1 MDKPEQA
8 VPAEENA
15 MHRSPFL
22 ALFSMG
28 LMPTGSAEG
37 NARPMPRPIRLITPF
52 RSREPATRRRAPAGR
67 NDPPGSRSVRHRPLI
82 TTFAALIFGTG
93 LIAMSDGALGHH
105 SVVMF
110 DREHPIQLIGIV
122 REFKFTNPHVFIA
135 LEVAGKDALPVIW
148 NLEGDSVNSLRWDG
162 WSSQTLKPGD
172 ELRITVEPLRSGA
185 PGGVWHPRK
194 TTYKDGMPIVVIR
207 EK

>member
-1 MDKPEQA
+1 MQ
-8 VPAEENA
+8 
-15 MHRSPFL
+15 RSPFL
-22 ALFSMG
+22 TLCSMG
-28 LMPTGSAEG
+28 CASGRRG
-37 NARPMPRPIRLITPF
+37 RLITPL
-52 RSREPATRRRAPAGR
+52 RSAESATGRRPPAGR

-82 TTFAALIFGTG
+82 VTFAALIFGIG
-93 LIAMSDGALGHH
+93 LAAMSDEAVGHH

-110 DREHPIQLIGIV
+110 DREHPIQLTGVV

-135 LEVAGKDALPVIW
+135 LEVTGQDAPPVIW

-172 ELRITVEPLRSGA
+172 ELRITVEPLRNGA
-185 PGGVWHPRK
+185 PGGVWHARK

>member
-1 MDKPEQA
+1 
-8 VPAEENA
+8 

-37 NARPMPRPIRLITPF
+37 TARTTPRPIRLIMPF
-52 RSREPATRRRAPAGR
+52 RSAGPAMRWPPPPGR
-67 NDPPGSRSVRHRPLI
+67 SDPPGHSRSATHRPLI
-82 TTFAALIFGTG
+82 ATFAALIFGIG
-93 LIAMSDGALGHH
+93 LVAMSDAAVGHH

-110 DREHPIQLIGIV
+110 DREHPIQLIGVV
-122 REFKFTNPHVFIA
+122 REFKFTNPHAFIA
-135 LEVAGKDALPVIW
+135 LEVTGKDARPVIW

-172 ELRITVEPLRSGA
+172 ELRITVDPLRSGA
-185 PGGVWHPRK
+185 PGGVWHARK
-194 TTYKDGMPIVVIR
+194 TTYKDGTPIVVIR

>member
-1 MDKPEQA
+1 MC
-8 VPAEENA
+8 
-15 MHRSPFL
+15 RSLFL
-22 ALFSMG
+22 ALFSTG

-37 NARPMPRPIRLITPF
+37 KARTMPHPIRLITPF
-52 RSREPATRRRAPAGR
+52 RSAEPATRRRP
-67 NDPPGSRSVRHRPLI
+67 PPGRSDPSGRSRSVTHRPLI
-82 TTFAALIFGTG
+82 GTFVALIG
-93 LIAMSDGALGHH
+93 LAAMSDGALGHH

-110 DREHPIQLIGIV
+110 DREHPIQLIGVV

-135 LEVAGKDALPVIW
+135 LEVTGKDALPVIW

-185 PGGVWHPRK
+185 PGGVWHARK
-194 TTYKDGMPIVVIR
+194 TTYKDGTPIVVIR

>member
-1 MDKPEQA
+1 
-8 VPAEENA
+8 

-28 LMPTGSAEG
+28 LMPAGSAEG
-37 NARPMPRPIRLITPF
+37 AARTTPHPIRLITPF
-52 RSREPATRRRAPAGR
+52 RSAEPVTRWPPPGR
-67 NDPPGSRSVRHRPLI
+67 GDPPGRSRSATHRPLI
-82 TTFAALIFGTG
+82 ATFAALIFGIG
-93 LIAMSDGALGHH
+93 LVAMSDVAVGHH

-110 DREHPIQLIGIV
+110 DREHPIQLIGVV
-122 REFKFTNPHVFIA
+122 REFKFTNPHAFIA
-135 LEVAGKDALPVIW
+135 LEVTGKDALPVIW

-185 PGGVWHPRK
+185 PGGVWHARK
-194 TTYKDGMPIVVIR
+194 TTYKDGTPIIVIR

>member
-1 MDKPEQA
+1 
-8 VPAEENA
+8 

-28 LMPTGSAEG
+28 LMPTGSAEVK
-37 NARPMPRPIRLITPF
+37 ARTTQHPIRQIAPF
-52 RSREPATRRRAPAGR
+52 RSAGPAMRRRPPPGR
-67 NDPPGSRSVRHRPLI
+67 NDPPGRSRSVTHRRMI
-82 TTFAALIFGTG
+82 ATFAAVIFGIG
-93 LIAMSDGALGHH
+93 LVAMSDTAVGHH

-110 DREHPIQLIGIV
+110 DREHPIQLIGVV
-122 REFKFTNPHVFIA
+122 REFKFTNPHAFIA
-135 LEVAGKDALPVIW
+135 LEVTGKDALPVIW
-148 NLEGDSVNSLRWDG
+148 KLEGDSVNSLRWDG

-185 PGGVWHPRK
+185 PGGVWHARK
-194 TTYKDGMPIVVIR
+194 TTYKDGMPIVIIR